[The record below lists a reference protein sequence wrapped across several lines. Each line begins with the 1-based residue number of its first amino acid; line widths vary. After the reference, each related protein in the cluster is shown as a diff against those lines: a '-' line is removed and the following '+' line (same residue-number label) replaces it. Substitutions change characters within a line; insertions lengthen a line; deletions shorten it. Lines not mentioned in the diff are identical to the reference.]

1 MRKSKD
7 SQVPQQEY
15 VFNDFEIDVLSTTF
29 ILKHCAEQV
38 NSDQRSYFDLH
49 PKSIEIN
56 TACFTNSVDRNA
68 NETVSVS
75 LKNRTLILSC
85 GCEKPKK
92 RLCQHQAQVLF
103 NLMHRQEIRIFFDDK
118 LRQDQIKHE
127 AKEYGLENER
137 NLEDYFQLSIVDRYI
152 EIKPK
157 LKELFP
163 IKSLTSDFIEAN
175 VIPKQR
181 SPGKVIIQ
189 NTENT
194 KMILVIGQHRY
205 YKQLSIEIFEAQAT
219 KDGKIKNPL
228 KNLNPL
234 DFIWKTEE
242 KDTIKF
248 FTAISRFKN
257 NYDTEISEADVE
269 ALKALVKNPLG
280 LDVFFHKKE
289 ISDIIK
295 VSSVM
300 AVKLSAFP
308 IDLRLSVHAKDNF
321 FEVNGHVYLNEKSYA
336 LDNLNLQ
343 HQYFI
348 LLGNALHLIDNYD
361 FLRII
366 DFFKKYSNKL
376 LLHKSK
382 FEAFREDLL
391 SKLENKVH
399 INYTFLQPATKEQMQ
414 ETGLDQETEKILYLS
429 DSEDF
434 VLISP
439 VMKYGSMEIPI
450 LSRKQIYALDLKGQ
464 PFSLSRDEEAE
475 HRFLGLLLKQ
485 HPDFRDQMAENF
497 TNDHFYLHKTVF
509 LEENWFLEAFETWQK
524 AGVSVLGF
532 KELKDAKFNP
542 NKASVSVSVNS
553 GLNWFDTIISVK
565 FGSEKVSLKHLQKAA
580 KNQNRYVQLGDGSFG
595 ILPSHW
601 IEKFEKY
608 FQAGE
613 IEDEILKT
621 SKINFDDI
629 STLYEEEVLSQE
641 VKREIDLYRS
651 KLKSFEA
658 IEEIK
663 IPKALKATLRDYQK
677 HGLNWLN
684 FLDEFNFG
692 GCLADD
698 MGLGKTIQILAFIL
712 SQRTK
717 QVENTNL
724 VVVPTSLI
732 FNWQAE
738 VKKYAPDIKM
748 LTIHGAE
755 RKPDFSQFSQ
765 YEIILTTYG
774 TLLAD
779 ILHLKKFEFN
789 YIILDESQAI
799 KNPTSQRYKAVR
811 LLHSRNKLLLTG
823 TPIENNTFDLYGQ
836 LSFACPGLL
845 GSRQY
850 FKQHYSTP
858 IDRFKDNKR
867 AKELQQKIS
876 PFLLRRTKEQVAKEL
891 PEKTEM
897 VILCEMGTEQ
907 RNVYNAY
914 AQQFRDFINQ
924 QKDDEMPHH
933 TMHVLQGLTKLRQ
946 ICDSPSLLADEQF
959 YGETSS
965 KIEVLME
972 QIESKSPQ
980 HKILVF
986 SQFVTMLELI
996 RKELDKKNISYQYL
1010 TGQTK
1015 DRAAEVQ
1022 GFQNNDEVRVF
1033 LISLKAGGTGLN
1045 LTEADYVFIIDPWW
1059 NPAVENQAID
1069 RSYRIGQKKNVVA
1082 VRLICPDTIE
1092 EKIMVLQESK
1102 TVLARDLIEADDS
1115 TILKSLSKKELLDL
1129 F

>member
-1 MRKSKD
+1 MQKSNAPQVHQQDYFFKD
-7 SQVPQQEY
+7 
-15 VFNDFEIDVLSTTF
+15 FDIDELSTTF
-29 ILKHCAEQV
+29 ILRHCAEQV
-38 NSDQRSYFDLH
+38 NTDQRSYFDIH
-49 PKSIEIN
+49 SRSIEIN
-56 TACFTNSVDRNA
+56 EACFTHLAGLNAAEEVIVHLKDRI
-68 NETVSVS
+68 
-75 LKNRTLILSC
+75 LLLSC
-85 GCEKPKK
+85 GCDVPKR
-92 RLCQHQAQVLF
+92 RLCEHQAQVLF

-118 LRQDQIKHE
+118 LRHDKIKQE
-127 AKEYGLENER
+127 AIEYGLENEN
-137 NLEDYFQLSIVDRYI
+137 NLDEYFQLSIVDRYI

-163 IKSLTSDFIEAN
+163 IKSLTSNFIEAN

-181 SPGKVIIQ
+181 SPGKGIIQ
-189 NTENT
+189 SKGNT

-205 YKQLSIEIFEAQAT
+205 YKQLSIEIFEAQVT
-219 KDGKIKNPL
+219 NSGKIKNPL

-242 KDTIKF
+242 KETIKF

-257 NYDTEISEADVE
+257 SYDTEISEADVE

-280 LDVFFHKKE
+280 LDVFYHKKE

-295 VSSVM
+295 SSSVM
-300 AVKLSAFP
+300 EVKLGVLP
-308 IDLRLSVHAKDNF
+308 IDLRLSVQAKDNF
-321 FEVNGHVYLNEKSYA
+321 FEVNGNVVLDGKSYP
-336 LDNLNLQ
+336 LDKVNLQ

-348 LLGNALHLIDNYD
+348 LLGNTLHLIDNFD

-382 FEAFREDLL
+382 FETFREDLL
-391 SKLENKVH
+391 SKLENKVQ

-414 ETGLDQETEKILYLS
+414 ETSLDRKTENLLYLS

-439 VMKYGSMEIPI
+439 VMKYGTLEIPI
-450 LSRKQIYALDLKGQ
+450 LSQKQLYAIDLKGE
-464 PFSLSRDEEAE
+464 PFSLPRNEEAE
-475 HRFLGLLLKQ
+475 HKFLGLLLKQ
-485 HPDFRDQMAENF
+485 HPDFKAQMAENF
-497 TNDHFYLHKTVF
+497 TNDHFYLHKTAF
-509 LEENWFLEAFETWQK
+509 LEENWFLEAFETWQN
-524 AGVSVLGF
+524 AGISVLGF
-532 KELKDAKFNP
+532 KELKDNKFNP
-542 NKASVSVSVNS
+542 NKASVTVSVNS

-565 FGSEKVSLKHLQKAA
+565 FGSQKVSLKHLQKAA
-580 KNQNRYVQLGDGSFG
+580 KNQNRYVQLGDGTFG
-595 ILPSHW
+595 ILPALW
-601 IEKFEKY
+601 VERFEKY

-613 IEDEILKT
+613 VEDEFLKT
-621 SKINFDDI
+621 AKVNFNNI
-629 STLYEEEVLSQE
+629 ATLYEDEVVSQE
-641 VKREIDLYRS
+641 VKREIALYKS
-651 KLKSFEA
+651 KMEGFEA

-663 IPKALKATLRDYQK
+663 IPSDLKASLRDYQK
-677 HGLNWLN
+677 QGLNWLN

-698 MGLGKTIQILAFIL
+698 MGLGKTIQVLAFIL

-717 QVENTNL
+717 QRENTNL

-732 FNWQAE
+732 FNWKAE
-738 VKKYAPDIKM
+738 VEKYAPSIKI

-755 RKPDFSQFSQ
+755 RMTDLSQFGQ

-779 ILHLKKFEFN
+779 ILLLKKYKFN

-799 KNPTSQRYKAVR
+799 KNPSSQRYKAVR
-811 LLHSRNKLLLTG
+811 LLQSRNKLLLTG
-823 TPIENNTFDLYGQ
+823 TPIENNTFDIYGQ

-845 GSRQY
+845 GSKQY
-850 FKQHYSTP
+850 FKRQYSTP
-858 IDRFKDNKR
+858 IDRFKDSKR

-891 PEKTEM
+891 PDKTEM
-897 VILCEMGTEQ
+897 VIFCEMGAEQ
-907 RNVYNAY
+907 RKVYDAF

-924 QKDDEMPHH
+924 KKDDDIPKH

-959 YGETSS
+959 YGETSA

-996 RKELDKKNISYQYL
+996 RKELDKKNINYQYL

-1022 GFQNNDEVRVF
+1022 GFQNNEEVRVF

-1045 LTEADYVFIIDPWW
+1045 LTEADYVFIVDPWW

-1102 TVLARDLIEADDS
+1102 TVLARELIRADES
-1115 TILKSLSKKELLDL
+1115 ILKSLTKKELLGL
-1129 F
+1129 FE